1 MQIANYS
8 NKTKADLILLLKNKE
23 SLQEEKQAL
32 VYLSIFFFAWAC
44 LF

>member
-8 NKTKADLILLLKNKE
+8 NKTKADLILLLKNKD